1 MNKWAQQFNEFR
13 VIPRLL
19 ILGYSWLLYEVSFW
33 FMALIA
39 PTNTQAAFVSTLVG
53 ASAAIFGL
61 YANSGNKND

>member
-1 MNKWAQQFNEFR
+1 MDKIAQQLNALR

-19 ILGYSWLLYEVSFW
+19 ILGYSWLVYEVSFW

-53 ASAAIFGL
+53 VSAALFGL